1 MHQFRIKGQ
10 INVSS
15 VNGLVKEP
23 LLKVFIKVRPLFQFC
38 NLGSNFINAGFP
50 LIKGRTFSNRVELR
64 NIV

>member
-38 NLGSNFINAGFP
+38 NLGPNYVNAAFP
-50 LIKGRTFSNRVELR
+50 LSKERPFLR
-64 NIV
+64 GLN